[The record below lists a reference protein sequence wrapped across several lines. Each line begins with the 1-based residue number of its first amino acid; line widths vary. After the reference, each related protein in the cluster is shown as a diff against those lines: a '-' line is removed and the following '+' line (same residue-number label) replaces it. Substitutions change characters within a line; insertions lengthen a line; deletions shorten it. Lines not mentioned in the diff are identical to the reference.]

1 LKGGKGV
8 IPLFEPWLGEEEL
21 AQITEVI
28 KSKWIAEGEKTREL
42 EKKIAALCGVK
53 HAVAVS
59 NGTVAL
65 HVALKLLGV
74 GEGDEV
80 IVPDF
85 TFIASANSVKLTG
98 ATPVFVD
105 VDDKTFNIDPESA
118 QRAITKRTKAIMPV
132 HIYGQA
138 ADMNRIGEL
147 ARKYDL
153 YIVEDAAQGIGVKF
167 NGKPVGGFGDIG
179 CISFYADK
187 TMTTGEGGMVLTND
201 DELAEQCI
209 LMKNQGRLRAGAYI
223 HPHIGYNF
231 RLSDLQAAIGLAQL
245 SKLAIMIEMK
255 KTNEKLYR
263 DGLIDVKGVE
273 FPYIDPRVYNVPF
286 RINILV
292 DDPEG
297 LQKSLEKEGIGSR
310 RFFYPL
316 HRQPCYNLGGQYPNT
331 EKAYARGL
339 SLPSSVALS
348 EPQIMYVCERV
359 RSFVEGNGN

>member
-1 LKGGKGV
+1 V

-21 AQITEVI
+21 AQIAEVI
-28 KSKWIAEGEKTREL
+28 KSKWIAEGEKAREF
-42 EKKIAALCGVK
+42 EKRIATLCGVK

-65 HVALKLLGV
+65 YIGLKVLGV

-85 TFIASANSVKLTG
+85 SFIASANSVTLAG

-105 VDDKTFNIDPESA
+105 VDEKTFNIDLEST

-138 ADMNRIGEL
+138 ADMDRIGEI
-147 ARKYDL
+147 AGKHNL
-153 YIVEDAAQGIGVKF
+153 YLVEDAAQGIGVKF
-167 NGKPVGGFGDIG
+167 NGKPVGSFGDIG

-187 TMTTGEGGMVLTND
+187 TLTTGEGGMILTND
-201 DELAEQCI
+201 AKLAEQAV
-209 LMKNQGRLRAGAYI
+209 LMKNQGRLRAGSYI

-245 SKLAIMIEMK
+245 SKLSTMIEMK
-255 KTNEKLYR
+255 KRNEKLYR
-263 DGLIDVKGVE
+263 QGLAEVKGVE
-273 FPYIDPRVYNVPF
+273 FPYIDPRGYNVPF

-292 DDPEG
+292 GDPEG
-297 LQKSLEKEGIGSR
+297 LQKFLEGEGIGSR

-316 HRQPCYNLGGQYPNT
+316 HRQPGYNIKGEFPNT
-331 EKAYARGL
+331 EKAYERGL
-339 SLPSSVALS
+339 SLPSSVVLS
-348 EPQIMYVCERV
+348 EQQIRQVCEKV
-359 RSFVEGNGN
+359 KSFVGSHGR

>member
-8 IPLFEPWLGEEEL
+8 IPCYEPWLGEEEL

-42 EKKIAALCGVK
+42 EKRISTLCGVK

-65 HVALKLLGV
+65 YVALKLLGI

-85 TFIASANSVKLTG
+85 TFIATANSVKLAG
-98 ATPVFVD
+98 ANPIFVD
-105 VDDKTFNIDPESA
+105 VDDRTFNIDPESA
-118 QRAITKRTKAIMPV
+118 RKAITNKTKSIMPV

-138 ADMNRIGEL
+138 ADMDSIGEL
-147 ARKYDL
+147 ARKYGL
-153 YIVEDAAQGIGVKF
+153 YMVEDAAQGIGVKF
-167 NGKPVGGFGDIG
+167 KGKSVGGFGNIG

-187 TMTTGEGGMVLTND
+187 TMTTGEGGMILTND
-201 DELAEQCI
+201 DNLAEQCI
-209 LMKNQGRLRAGAYI
+209 QMKNQGRLRAGAYI
-223 HPHIGYNF
+223 HPNIGYNF

-245 SKLAIMIEMK
+245 SKLTTMIEMK
-255 KTNEKLYR
+255 RRNEKLYR
-263 DGLIDVKGVE
+263 DSLIDVKGVE
-273 FPYIDPRVYNVPF
+273 FPYIDPRGYNVPF
-286 RINILV
+286 RINILI
-292 DDPEG
+292 DDPDG
-297 LQKSLEKEGIGSR
+297 LQKFLEKEGIGSR

-316 HRQPCYNLGGQYPNT
+316 HEQPCYSLEGEYPNA

-348 EPQIMYVCERV
+348 REQILHICEKV
-359 RSFVEGNGN
+359 RAFMESSGE

>member
-1 LKGGKGV
+1 M
-8 IPLFEPWLGEEEL
+8 IPLFQPWLGEEEL
-21 AQITEVI
+21 TQITEVI
-28 KSKWIAEGEKTREL
+28 KSKWIAEGEKGREF
-42 EKKIAALCGVK
+42 EKRIATLCGVK
-53 HAVAVS
+53 HAVVVS

-65 HVALKLLGV
+65 YIGLKVLGV

-85 TFIASANSVKLTG
+85 TFIASANSVKLAG

-105 VDDKTFNIDPESA
+105 VDEKTFNIDPESTR
-118 QRAITKRTKAIMPV
+118 RAITKRTKAIMPV

-138 ADMNRIGEL
+138 ADMDSIGEI
-147 ARKYDL
+147 AKKYNL
-153 YIVEDAAQGIGVKF
+153 YIIEDAAQGIGVKF

-179 CISFYADK
+179 CLSFYADK
-187 TMTTGEGGMVLTND
+187 TMTTGEGGMILTND
-201 DELAEQCI
+201 AKLAEQCV

-245 SKLAIMIEMK
+245 SKLSTMIEMK
-255 KTNEKLYR
+255 KKNEKLYR
-263 DGLIDVKGVE
+263 QGLAGVKGVE
-273 FPYIDPRVYNVPF
+273 FPYIDPRGYNVPF

-292 DDPEG
+292 DDPQG
-297 LQKSLEKEGIGSR
+297 LQNFLEGEGIGSR

-316 HRQPCYNLGGQYPNT
+316 HKQPCYNLEGEFPNT
-331 EKAYARGL
+331 EKAYERGL

-348 EPQIMYVCERV
+348 EQQIQYVCEKV
-359 RSFVEGNGN
+359 KSFVGSHGR

>member
-1 LKGGKGV
+1 M

-21 AQITEVI
+21 TQITEVI
-28 KSKWIAEGEKTREL
+28 KSKWIAEGEKTREF
-42 EKKIAALCGVK
+42 EKLIATLCGTK

-65 HVALKLLGV
+65 YIGLRVLGV

-85 TFIASANSVKLTG
+85 TFIASANSIKLAG

-105 VDDKTFNIDPESA
+105 IDEKTFNIDPQST

-138 ADMNRIGEL
+138 ADMDRVGEI
-147 ARKYDL
+147 ARKHNL

-187 TMTTGEGGMVLTND
+187 TITTGEGGMILTND
-201 DELAEQCI
+201 AKLAEQCI
-209 LMKNQGRLRAGAYI
+209 LMKNQGRLRAGAYV

-245 SKLAIMIEMK
+245 SKLSTMIEMK
-255 KTNEKLYR
+255 KRNEKLYR
-263 DGLIDVKGVE
+263 QGLADVKGVE
-273 FPYIDPRVYNVPF
+273 FPYIDPRGYNVPF
-286 RINILV
+286 RINILI

-297 LQKSLEKEGIGSR
+297 LQKFLEREGISSR

-316 HRQPCYNLGGQYPNT
+316 HRQPCYNLEGEFPNT
-331 EKAYARGL
+331 EKAYERGL
-339 SLPSSVALS
+339 SLPSYVALS
-348 EPQIMYVCERV
+348 EQQILYVCEKIK
-359 RSFVEGNGN
+359 SFVGSHES

>member
-1 LKGGKGV
+1 M

-21 AQITEVI
+21 TQITEVI
-28 KSKWIAEGEKTREL
+28 KSKWIAEGEKTREF
-42 EKKIAALCGVK
+42 EKKIATLCGVK

-65 HVALKLLGV
+65 YVALKLLGV

-98 ATPVFVD
+98 AIPVFVD
-105 VDDKTFNIDPESA
+105 VDEKTFNIDPESTEK
-118 QRAITKRTKAIMPV
+118 AITQKTKAIMPV

-138 ADMNRIGEL
+138 ADMDRIGEL
-147 ARKYDL
+147 ARKYAL

-167 NGKPVGGFGDIG
+167 KGKPVGGFGDMG
-179 CISFYADK
+179 CLSFYADK
-187 TMTTGEGGMVLTND
+187 TLTTGEGGMILTND
-201 DELAEQCI
+201 DKLAEQCI

-231 RLSDLQAAIGLAQL
+231 RLSDLQAAIGLGQL
-245 SKLAIMIEMK
+245 SKLSTIIEMK
-255 KTNEKLYR
+255 KRKEKLYR
-263 DGLIDVKGVE
+263 DGLIDIKAIE
-273 FPYIDPRVYNVPF
+273 FPYIDPMVYNVPF

-297 LQKSLEKEGIGSR
+297 LQKFLEKEGIGSR

-316 HRQPCYNLGGQYPNT
+316 HRQPCYNVGGQFPNA

-348 EPQIMYVCERV
+348 EQQILYICQKI
-359 RSFVEGNGN
+359 RSFMEVNGN